1 MNKLSKVFS
10 LALSSLLALSLLAGC
25 KNGDG
30 EPTAARICFDNLG
43 AGFLSEADTK
53 VIVEGAESV
62 SAVDA
67 DGNAVS
73 DPDTVATYDEAT
85 GTVTAVSEGVLTLT
99 LKGGDKFRVEVV
111 PAYPTD
117 PGNQYD
123 GTALDYSQGGD
134 LLGGCHDPSLIEVE
148 EDGAPA
154 YYIVSTG
161 WAYGNEIRRSTDL
174 LTWEYLGKTTEKD
187 SIIPQKVEDWI
198 GGTNDTG
205 FVQWW
210 APDIVAAAGGGYWL
224 YTCCVS
230 NANVDLEGTQ
240 YSKACIILMESDT
253 MEPGSFRYKG
263 VLMQSC
269 IPAGTLGL
277 IDVNSIDPQI
287 VYDSD
292 GKMYMAYGSFGTG
305 NWMLE
310 LDPKTGLRK
319 DKMYKDDVF
328 YSWQEVR
335 AFRDD
340 AVMYYNNYKSGEE
353 ISTEYYGHMISQGA
367 MEAPV
372 IARHDNVTVSD
383 ENGVIEE
390 GKTYYY
396 SMHSYNALAVA
407 YQMWGGRSESAAGR
421 YHGIGGSEVF
431 NENAGASSNQGNMYM
446 GSFTWEDKAAD
457 SKETNVVMTGH
468 NDLFTTSSGLN
479 VAAYIT
485 RTYDYHVVNA
495 LGEEDPVFMSQVHQ
509 YYLNS
514 FGDLC
519 INPNRYAGEIDRSVS
534 KEELLHFTDGG
545 RFKLVAL
552 YNSSNSYG
560 KAVHSTEVVLTEDG
574 KITQNGTQV
583 GSWLMYGDG
592 YIKIAFN
599 STNVLSGHS
608 PVELVY
614 YGVVRPAWLYEQ
626 GRSGFTVTAMSRSG
640 IERNFALFMN
650 GISTIGD

>member
-1 MNKLSKVFS
+1 MKKLSKVFS
-10 LALSSLLALSLLAGC
+10 LALGSVLALSLLTGC
-25 KNGDG
+25 KNAAE

-53 VIVEGAESV
+53 VVVEGAESV
-62 SAVDA
+62 FAVDA

-73 DPDTVATYDEAT
+73 DPDAIAAYDEAT

-123 GTALDYSQGGD
+123 GTALDYSQSGD

-161 WAYGNEIRRSTDL
+161 WDHGNEIRRSTDL
-174 LTWEYLGKTTEKD
+174 LTWEYLGKTTESD
-187 SIIPQKVEDWI
+187 SILPQKLIDWI
-198 GGTNDTG
+198 GGTNDSG

-210 APDIVAAAGGGYWL
+210 APDIVAAPDGGYWL

-230 NANVDLEGTQ
+230 DALVNVDGTN

-253 MEPGSFRYKG
+253 IEPGSFVYKG

-269 IPAGTLGL
+269 IPDGTEGA

-287 VYDSD
+287 IYDTD

-319 DKMYKDDVF
+319 DKMYKKDTF

-335 AFRDD
+335 DFRNE
-340 AVMYYNNYKSGEE
+340 AVEKYSNFLYGEE
-353 ISTEYYGHMISQGA
+353 VSTEYYGSMISQGA

-396 SMHSYNALAVA
+396 SMHSYNGLNVA
-407 YQMWGGRSESAAGR
+407 YQMWGGRSESVWGR
-421 YHGIGGSEVF
+421 YTSANGGSVYNQAPGNLA
-431 NENAGASSNQGNMYM
+431 NEGNMYM
-446 GSFTWEDKAAD
+446 GSFTWKDKAAG
-457 SKETNVVMTGH
+457 SKETDIVMPGH
-468 NDLFTTSSGLN
+468 NDLFTTSSGLDL
-479 VAAYIT
+479 AAYIT
-485 RTYDYHVVNA
+485 RTYTYNPSSA
-495 LGEEDPVFMSQVHQ
+495 VFMVQLHQ

-519 INPNRYAGEIDRSVS
+519 INPNRYGGEIDRSVS

-552 YNSSNSYG
+552 SNSSISG
-560 KAVHSTEVVLTEDG
+560 SGAVQSVEVVLSEDG
-574 KITQNGTQV
+574 KISYNGTQV
-583 GSWLMYGDG
+583 GGWLMYGDG
-592 YIKIAFN
+592 YIKLTFDSA
-599 STNVLSGHS
+599 NVIPGTT
-608 PVELVY
+608 VETVY

-626 GRSGFTVTAMSRSG
+626 NRSGFTVTAMGHTTGKRSC
-640 IERNFALFMN
+640 ALFMN
-650 GISTIGD
+650 NISTIGD

>member
-53 VIVEGAESV
+53 VVVEGAESV

-73 DPDTVATYDEAT
+73 DPDAIAAYDEAT

-123 GTALDYSQGGD
+123 GTALDHSQSGD

-148 EDGAPA
+148 ENGAPA

-161 WAYGNEIRRSTDL
+161 WDHGNEIRRSTDL
-174 LTWEYLGKTTEKD
+174 LTWEYLGKTTESD
-187 SIIPQKVEDWI
+187 SILPQKLTDWI
-198 GGTNDTG
+198 GGTNDSG

-210 APDIVAAAGGGYWL
+210 APDIVAAPDGGYWL

-230 NANVDLEGTQ
+230 DALVNIDGTN

-253 MEPGSFRYKG
+253 IEPGSFVYKG

-269 IPAGTLGL
+269 IPDGTEGA

-287 VYDSD
+287 IYDTD

-319 DKMYKDDVF
+319 DKMYKKDTF

-335 AFRDD
+335 DFRNE
-340 AVMYYNNYKSGEE
+340 AVEKYSNFLYGEE
-353 ISTEYYGHMISQGA
+353 VSTEYYGSMISQGA

-396 SMHSYNALAVA
+396 SMHSYNGLNVA
-407 YQMWGGRSESAAGR
+407 YQMWGGRSESVWGR
-421 YHGIGGSEVF
+421 YTSVNGGGVYNQAPGNLA
-431 NENAGASSNQGNMYM
+431 NEGNMYM
-446 GSFTWEDKAAD
+446 GSFTWKDKAAD
-457 SKETNVVMTGH
+457 SKETDIVMPGH
-468 NDLFTTSSGLN
+468 NDLFTTSSGLDL
-479 VAAYIT
+479 AAYIT
-485 RTYDYHVVNA
+485 RTYTYNPA
-495 LGEEDPVFMSQVHQ
+495 SAVFMSQLHQ

-519 INPNRYAGEIDRSVS
+519 INPNRYGGEIDRSVS
-534 KEELLHFTDGG
+534 AEELFRFTDGG

-552 YNSSNSYG
+552 SNSSISG
-560 KAVHSTEVVLTEDG
+560 SGAVQSVEVVLSEDG
-574 KITQNGTQV
+574 KIGYNGTQV
-583 GSWLMYGDG
+583 GGWLMYGDG
-592 YIKIAFN
+592 YIKLTFDAATVIPG
-599 STNVLSGHS
+599 TT
-608 PVELVY
+608 VETVY

-626 GRSGFTVTAMSRSG
+626 NRSGFTVTAMGHTTGKRSC
-640 IERNFALFMN
+640 ALFMN
-650 GISTIGD
+650 NISTIGD

>member
-1 MNKLSKVFS
+1 MKKLSKVFS
-10 LALSSLLALSLLAGC
+10 LALGSVLVLSLLTGC
-25 KNGDG
+25 KNAAE
-30 EPTAARICFDNLG
+30 EPTGARICYDNLG

-53 VIVEGAESV
+53 VVVEGAESV

-73 DPDTVATYDEAT
+73 DPDAIAAYDEAT

-123 GTALDYSQGGD
+123 GTALDHSQSGD

-148 EDGAPA
+148 ENGAPA

-161 WAYGNEIRRSTDL
+161 WDHGNEIRRSTDL
-174 LTWEYLGKTTEKD
+174 LTWEYLGKTTESD
-187 SIIPQKVEDWI
+187 SILPQKLTDWI
-198 GGTNDTG
+198 GGTNDSG

-210 APDIVAAAGGGYWL
+210 APDIVAAPDGGYWL

-230 NANVDLEGTQ
+230 DALVNIDGTN

-253 MEPGSFRYKG
+253 IEPGSFVYKG

-269 IPAGTLGL
+269 IPDGTEGA

-287 VYDSD
+287 IYDTD

-319 DKMYKDDVF
+319 DKMYKKDTF

-335 AFRDD
+335 DFRNE
-340 AVMYYNNYKSGEE
+340 AVEKYSNFLYGEE
-353 ISTEYYGHMISQGA
+353 VSTEYYGSMISQGA

-396 SMHSYNALAVA
+396 SMHSYNGLNVA
-407 YQMWGGRSESAAGR
+407 YQMWGGRSESVWGR
-421 YHGIGGSEVF
+421 YTSVNGGSVYNQAPGNLA
-431 NENAGASSNQGNMYM
+431 NEGNMYM
-446 GSFTWEDKAAD
+446 GSFTWKDKAAD
-457 SKETNVVMTGH
+457 SKETDIVMPGH
-468 NDLFTTSSGLN
+468 NDLFTTSSGLDL
-479 VAAYIT
+479 AAYIT
-485 RTYDYHVVNA
+485 RTYTYNPA
-495 LGEEDPVFMSQVHQ
+495 SAVFMSQLHQ

-519 INPNRYAGEIDRSVS
+519 INPNRYGGEIDRSVS
-534 KEELLHFTDGG
+534 AEELFRFTDGG

-552 YNSSNSYG
+552 SNSSISG
-560 KAVHSTEVVLTEDG
+560 SGAVQSVEVVLSEDG
-574 KITQNGTQV
+574 KIGYNGTQV
-583 GSWLMYGDG
+583 GGWLMYGDG
-592 YIKIAFN
+592 YIKLTFDAA
-599 STNVLSGHS
+599 NVIPGTT
-608 PVELVY
+608 VETVY

-626 GRSGFTVTAMSRSG
+626 NRSGFTVTAMGHTTGKRSC
-640 IERNFALFMN
+640 ALFMN
-650 GISTIGD
+650 NISTIGD

>member
-1 MNKLSKVFS
+1 MKKLSKVFS
-10 LALSSLLALSLLAGC
+10 LALGSVLVLSLLAGC
-25 KNGDG
+25 KNAAE
-30 EPTAARICFDNLG
+30 EPTGARICYDNLG

-53 VIVEGAESV
+53 VVVEGAESV

-73 DPDTVATYDEAT
+73 DPDAIAAYDEAT

-123 GTALDYSQGGD
+123 GTALDHSQSGD

-161 WAYGNEIRRSTDL
+161 WDHGNEIRRSTDL
-174 LTWEYLGKTTEKD
+174 LTWEYLGKTTESD
-187 SIIPQKVEDWI
+187 SILPQKLTDWI
-198 GGTNDTG
+198 GGTNDSG

-210 APDIVAAAGGGYWL
+210 APDIVAAPDGGYWL

-230 NANVDLEGTQ
+230 DALVNVEGTN

-253 MEPGSFRYKG
+253 IEPGSFVYKG

-269 IPAGTLGL
+269 IPDGTEGA

-287 VYDSD
+287 IYDTD

-319 DKMYKDDVF
+319 DKMYKKDTF

-335 AFRDD
+335 DFRNE
-340 AVMYYNNYKSGEE
+340 AVEKYSNFLYGEE
-353 ISTEYYGHMISQGA
+353 VSTEYYGSMISQGA

-396 SMHSYNALAVA
+396 SMHSYNGLNVA
-407 YQMWGGRSESAAGR
+407 YQMWGGRSESVWGR
-421 YHGIGGSEVF
+421 YNSVNGGSVYNQAPGNLA
-431 NENAGASSNQGNMYM
+431 NEGNMYM
-446 GSFTWEDKAAD
+446 GSFTWKDKAAG
-457 SKETNVVMTGH
+457 SKETDIVMPGH
-468 NDLFTTSSGLN
+468 NDLFTTSSGLDL
-479 VAAYIT
+479 AAYIT
-485 RTYDYHVVNA
+485 RTYTY
-495 LGEEDPVFMSQVHQ
+495 DPSSAVFMVQLHQ

-514 FGDLC
+514 MGDLC
-519 INPNRYAGEIDRSVS
+519 INPNRYGGEIDRSVS
-534 KEELLHFTDGG
+534 KEELFRFTDGG

-552 YNSSNSYG
+552 SNSSISG
-560 KAVHSTEVVLTEDG
+560 SGAVQSVEVVLSEDG
-574 KITQNGTQV
+574 KIGYNGTQV
-583 GSWLMYGDG
+583 GGWLMYGDG
-592 YIKIAFN
+592 YIKLTFDAA
-599 STNVLSGHS
+599 NVIPGTT
-608 PVELVY
+608 VETVY

-626 GRSGFTVTAMSRSG
+626 NRSGFTVTAMGHTTGKRSC
-640 IERNFALFMN
+640 ALFMN
-650 GISTIGD
+650 NISTIGD

>member
-1 MNKLSKVFS
+1 MKKLSKVIS
-10 LALSSLLALSLLAGC
+10 LALGSVLALSLLTGC
-25 KNGDG
+25 KNAAE

-53 VIVEGAESV
+53 VVVEGAESV
-62 SAVDA
+62 SSVDA

-73 DPDTVATYDEAT
+73 DPDTIATYDEAT

-123 GTALDYSQGGD
+123 GTALDHSQSGD

-161 WAYGNEIRRSTDL
+161 WDHGNEIRRSTDL
-174 LTWEYLGKTTEKD
+174 LTWEYLGKTTESD
-187 SIIPQKVEDWI
+187 SILPQKLIDWI
-198 GGTNDTG
+198 GGTNDSG

-210 APDIVAAAGGGYWL
+210 APDIVAAPDGGYWL

-230 NANVDLEGTQ
+230 DALVNVDGTN

-253 MEPGSFRYKG
+253 IEPGSFVYKG

-269 IPAGTLGL
+269 IPDGTEGL

-287 VYDSD
+287 IYDTD

-319 DKMYKDDVF
+319 DKMYKKDTF

-335 AFRDD
+335 GFRDE
-340 AVMYYNNYKSGEE
+340 AVEKYSNFLYGEE
-353 ISTEYYGHMISQGA
+353 VSTEYYGSMISQGA

-396 SMHSYNALAVA
+396 SMHSYNGLNVA
-407 YQMWGGRSESAAGR
+407 YQMWGGRSESVWGR
-421 YHGIGGSEVF
+421 YTSVNGGGVYNQAPGNLA
-431 NENAGASSNQGNMYM
+431 NEGNMYM
-446 GSFTWEDKAAD
+446 GSFTWKDKAAG
-457 SKETNVVMTGH
+457 SKETDIALPGH
-468 NDLFTTSSGLN
+468 NDLFTTSSGLDL
-479 VAAYIT
+479 AAYIT
-485 RTYDYHVVNA
+485 RTYTYNPA
-495 LGEEDPVFMSQVHQ
+495 SAVFMVQLHQ

-519 INPNRYAGEIDRSVS
+519 INPNRYGGEIDRSVS
-534 KEELLHFTDGG
+534 KEELFRFTDGG

-552 YNSSNSYG
+552 SNSSISG
-560 KAVHSTEVVLTEDG
+560 SGAVQSVEVMLSEDG
-574 KITQNGTQV
+574 KISYNGTQV
-583 GSWLMYGDG
+583 GGWLMYGDG
-592 YIKIAFN
+592 YIKLTFDAA
-599 STNVLSGHS
+599 NVIPGTT
-608 PVELVY
+608 VETVY

-626 GRSGFTVTAMSRSG
+626 NRSGFTVTAMGHTTGKRSC
-640 IERNFALFMN
+640 ALFMN
-650 GISTIGD
+650 NISTIGD

>member
-1 MNKLSKVFS
+1 MKKLSKVFS
-10 LALSSLLALSLLAGC
+10 LALGSVLVLSLLTGC
-25 KNGDG
+25 KNAAE
-30 EPTAARICFDNLG
+30 EPTGARICYDNLG

-53 VIVEGAESV
+53 VVVEGAESV

-73 DPDTVATYDEAT
+73 DPDAIAAYDEAT

-123 GTALDYSQGGD
+123 GTALDHSQSGD

-161 WAYGNEIRRSTDL
+161 WDHGNEIRRSTDL
-174 LTWEYLGKTTEKD
+174 LTWEYLGKTTESD
-187 SIIPQKVEDWI
+187 SILPQKLTDWI
-198 GGTNDTG
+198 GGTNDSG

-210 APDIVAAAGGGYWL
+210 APDIVAAPDGGYWL

-230 NANVDLEGTQ
+230 DALVNVDGTN

-253 MEPGSFRYKG
+253 IEPGSFVYKG

-269 IPAGTLGL
+269 IPDGTEGA

-287 VYDSD
+287 IYDTD

-319 DKMYKDDVF
+319 DKMYKKDTF

-335 AFRDD
+335 DFRNE
-340 AVMYYNNYKSGEE
+340 AVEKYSNFLYGEE
-353 ISTEYYGHMISQGA
+353 VSTEYYGSMISQGA

-396 SMHSYNALAVA
+396 SMHSYNGLNVA
-407 YQMWGGRSESAAGR
+407 YQMWGGRSESVWGR
-421 YHGIGGSEVF
+421 YTSVNGGGVYNQAPGNLA
-431 NENAGASSNQGNMYM
+431 NEGNMYM
-446 GSFTWEDKAAD
+446 GSFTWKDKAAG
-457 SKETNVVMTGH
+457 SKETDIVMPGH
-468 NDLFTTSSGLN
+468 NDLFTTSSGLDL
-479 VAAYIT
+479 AAYIT
-485 RTYDYHVVNA
+485 RTYTYNPSSA
-495 LGEEDPVFMSQVHQ
+495 VFMSQLHQ

-519 INPNRYAGEIDRSVS
+519 INPNRYGGEIDRSVS
-534 KEELLHFTDGG
+534 AEELFRFTDGG

-552 YNSSNSYG
+552 SNSSISG
-560 KAVHSTEVVLTEDG
+560 SGAVQSVEVVLSEDG
-574 KITQNGTQV
+574 KISYNGTQV
-583 GSWLMYGDG
+583 GGWLMYGDG
-592 YIKIAFN
+592 YIKLTFDSASVIPG
-599 STNVLSGHS
+599 TT
-608 PVELVY
+608 VETVY

-626 GRSGFTVTAMSRSG
+626 NRSGFTVTAMGHTTGKRSC
-640 IERNFALFMN
+640 ALFMN
-650 GISTIGD
+650 NISTIGD

>member
-1 MNKLSKVFS
+1 MKKLSKVFS
-10 LALSSLLALSLLAGC
+10 LALGSVLVLSLLTGC
-25 KNGDG
+25 KNAAE
-30 EPTAARICFDNLG
+30 EPTGARICFDNLG

-53 VIVEGAESV
+53 VVVEGAESV

-73 DPDTVATYDEAT
+73 DPDAIAAYDEAT

-123 GTALDYSQGGD
+123 GTALDHSQSGD

-161 WAYGNEIRRSTDL
+161 WDHGNEIRRSTDL
-174 LTWEYLGKTTEKD
+174 LTWEYLGKTTESD
-187 SIIPQKVEDWI
+187 SILPQKLTDWI
-198 GGTNDTG
+198 GGTNDSG

-210 APDIVAAAGGGYWL
+210 APDIVAAPDGGYWL

-230 NANVDLEGTQ
+230 DALVNVDGTN

-253 MEPGSFRYKG
+253 IEPGSFVYKG

-269 IPAGTLGL
+269 IPDGTEGA

-287 VYDSD
+287 VYDTD

-319 DKMYKDDVF
+319 DKMYKKDTF

-335 AFRDD
+335 GFRDE
-340 AVMYYNNYKSGEE
+340 AVEKYSNFLYGEE
-353 ISTEYYGHMISQGA
+353 VSTEYYGSMISQGA

-396 SMHSYNALAVA
+396 SMHSYNGLNVA
-407 YQMWGGRSESAAGR
+407 YQMWGGRSESVWGR
-421 YHGIGGSEVF
+421 YTSVNGGSVYNQAPGNLA
-431 NENAGASSNQGNMYM
+431 NEGNMYM
-446 GSFTWEDKAAD
+446 GSFTWKDKAAG
-457 SKETNVVMTGH
+457 SKETDIVMPGH
-468 NDLFTTSSGLN
+468 NDLFTTSSGLDL
-479 VAAYIT
+479 AAYIT
-485 RTYDYHVVNA
+485 RTYTYNPSSA
-495 LGEEDPVFMSQVHQ
+495 VFMSQLHQ

-519 INPNRYAGEIDRSVS
+519 INPNRYGGEIDRSVS
-534 KEELLHFTDGG
+534 AEELFRFTDGG

-552 YNSSNSYG
+552 SNSSISG
-560 KAVHSTEVVLTEDG
+560 SGAVQSVEVVLSEDG
-574 KITQNGTQV
+574 KISYNGTQV
-583 GSWLMYGDG
+583 GGWLMYGDG
-592 YIKIAFN
+592 YIKLTFDSASVIPG
-599 STNVLSGHS
+599 TT
-608 PVELVY
+608 VETVY

-626 GRSGFTVTAMSRSG
+626 NRSGFTVTAMGHTTGKRSC
-640 IERNFALFMN
+640 ALFMN
-650 GISTIGD
+650 NISTIGD

>member
-1 MNKLSKVFS
+1 MKKLSKVFS
-10 LALSSLLALSLLAGC
+10 LALGSVLVLSLLAGC
-25 KNGDG
+25 KNAAE
-30 EPTAARICFDNLG
+30 EPTGARICYDNLG

-53 VIVEGAESV
+53 VVVEGAESV

-73 DPDTVATYDEAT
+73 DPDAIAAYDEAT

-123 GTALDYSQGGD
+123 GTALDYSQSGD

-161 WAYGNEIRRSTDL
+161 WDHGNEIRRSTDL
-174 LTWEYLGKTTEKD
+174 LTWEYLGKTTESD
-187 SIIPQKVEDWI
+187 SILPQKLTDWI
-198 GGTNDTG
+198 GGTNDSG

-210 APDIVAAAGGGYWL
+210 APDIVAAPDGGYWL

-230 NANVDLEGTQ
+230 DALVNIDGTN

-253 MEPGSFRYKG
+253 IEPGSFVYKG

-269 IPAGTLGL
+269 IPEGTEGA

-287 VYDSD
+287 IYDTD

-319 DKMYKDDVF
+319 DKMYKKDTF

-335 AFRDD
+335 DFRNE
-340 AVMYYNNYKSGEE
+340 AVEKYSNFLYGEE
-353 ISTEYYGHMISQGA
+353 VSTEYYGSMISQGA

-396 SMHSYNALAVA
+396 SMHSYNGLNVA
-407 YQMWGGRSESAAGR
+407 YQMWGGRSESVWGR
-421 YHGIGGSEVF
+421 YNSVNGGGVYNQAPGNLA
-431 NENAGASSNQGNMYM
+431 NEGNMYM
-446 GSFTWEDKAAD
+446 GSFTWKDKLAD
-457 SKETNVVMTGH
+457 SKETDIVMPGH
-468 NDLFTTSSGLN
+468 NDLFTTSSGLDL
-479 VAAYIT
+479 AAYIT
-485 RTYDYHVVNA
+485 RTYTYNPSSA
-495 LGEEDPVFMSQVHQ
+495 VFMSQLHQ

-519 INPNRYAGEIDRSVS
+519 INPNRYGGEIDRSVS
-534 KEELLHFTDGG
+534 KEELFRFTDGG

-552 YNSSNSYG
+552 SNSSISG
-560 KAVHSTEVVLTEDG
+560 SGAVQSVEVVLSEDG
-574 KITQNGTQV
+574 KISYNGTQV
-583 GSWLMYGDG
+583 GGWLMYGDG
-592 YIKIAFN
+592 YIKLTFDSASVIPD
-599 STNVLSGHS
+599 TT
-608 PVELVY
+608 VETVY

-626 GRSGFTVTAMSRSG
+626 NRSGFTVTAMGHTTGKRSC
-640 IERNFALFMN
+640 ALFMN
-650 GISTIGD
+650 NISTIGD

>member
-1 MNKLSKVFS
+1 MKKLSKVFS
-10 LALSSLLALSLLAGC
+10 LALGSVLVLSLLTGC
-25 KNGDG
+25 KNAAE
-30 EPTAARICFDNLG
+30 EPTGARICYDNLG

-53 VIVEGAESV
+53 VVVEGAESV

-73 DPDTVATYDEAT
+73 DPDTIAAYDEAT

-123 GTALDYSQGGD
+123 GTALDYSQSGD

-161 WAYGNEIRRSTDL
+161 WDHGNEIRRSTDL
-174 LTWEYLGKTTEKD
+174 LTWEYLGKTTESD
-187 SIIPQKVEDWI
+187 SILPQKLIDWI
-198 GGTNDTG
+198 GGTNDSG

-210 APDIVAAAGGGYWL
+210 APDIVAAPDGGYWL

-230 NANVDLEGTQ
+230 DALVNVDGTN

-253 MEPGSFRYKG
+253 IEPGSFVYKG

-269 IPAGTLGL
+269 IPDGTEGL

-287 VYDSD
+287 IYDTD

-319 DKMYKDDVF
+319 DKMYKKDTF

-335 AFRDD
+335 DFRNE
-340 AVMYYNNYKSGEE
+340 AVEKYSNFLYGEE
-353 ISTEYYGHMISQGA
+353 VSTEYYGSMISQGA

-396 SMHSYNALAVA
+396 SMHSYNGLNVA
-407 YQMWGGRSESAAGR
+407 YQMWGGRSESVWGR
-421 YHGIGGSEVF
+421 YTSVNGGGVYNQAPGNLA
-431 NENAGASSNQGNMYM
+431 NEGNMYM
-446 GSFTWEDKAAD
+446 GSFTWKDKAAG
-457 SKETNVVMTGH
+457 SKETDIVMPGH
-468 NDLFTTSSGLN
+468 NDLFTTSSGLDL
-479 VAAYIT
+479 AAYIT
-485 RTYDYHVVNA
+485 RTYTYNPSSA
-495 LGEEDPVFMSQVHQ
+495 VFMSQLHQ

-519 INPNRYAGEIDRSVS
+519 INPNRYGGEIDRSVS
-534 KEELLHFTDGG
+534 KEELFRFTDGG

-552 YNSSNSYG
+552 SNSSISG
-560 KAVHSTEVVLTEDG
+560 SGAVQSVEVVLSEDG
-574 KITQNGTQV
+574 KISYNGTQV
-583 GSWLMYGDG
+583 GGWLMYGDG
-592 YIKIAFN
+592 YIKLTFDAASVIPG
-599 STNVLSGHS
+599 TT
-608 PVELVY
+608 VETVY

-626 GRSGFTVTAMSRSG
+626 NRSGFTVTAMGHTTGKRSC
-640 IERNFALFMN
+640 ALFMN
-650 GISTIGD
+650 NISTIGD

>member
-1 MNKLSKVFS
+1 MKKLSKVIS
-10 LALSSLLALSLLAGC
+10 LALGSVLALSLLTGC
-25 KNGDG
+25 KNAAE

-53 VIVEGAESV
+53 VVVEGAESV

-73 DPDTVATYDEAT
+73 DPDTIAAYDEAT

-123 GTALDYSQGGD
+123 GTALDHSQSGD

-161 WAYGNEIRRSTDL
+161 WDHGNEIRRSTDL
-174 LTWEYLGKTTEKD
+174 LTWEYLGKTTESD
-187 SIIPQKVEDWI
+187 SILPQKLIDWI
-198 GGTNDTG
+198 GGTNDSG

-210 APDIVAAAGGGYWL
+210 APDIVAAPDGGYWL

-230 NANVDLEGTQ
+230 DALVNVEGTN

-253 MEPGSFRYKG
+253 IEPGSFVYKG

-269 IPAGTLGL
+269 IPDGTEGA

-287 VYDSD
+287 IYDTD

-319 DKMYKDDVF
+319 DKMYKKDTF

-335 AFRDD
+335 DFRNE
-340 AVMYYNNYKSGEE
+340 AVEKYSNFLYGEE
-353 ISTEYYGHMISQGA
+353 VSTEYYGSMISQGA

-396 SMHSYNALAVA
+396 SMHSYNGLDVA
-407 YQMWGGRSESAAGR
+407 YQMWGGRSESVWGR
-421 YHGIGGSEVF
+421 YHSVGGGEVF
-431 NENAGASSNQGNMYM
+431 NNMAGSADNQGNMYM
-446 GSFTWEDKAAD
+446 GSFAWEDKAED
-457 SKETNVVMTGH
+457 SNETDIVLPGH
-468 NDLFTTSSGLN
+468 NDLFTTSSGLDL
-479 VAAYIT
+479 AAYIT
-485 RTYDYHVVNA
+485 RTYDY
-495 LGEEDPVFMSQVHQ
+495 DPASAVFMVQLHQ

-514 FGDLC
+514 MGDIC
-519 INPNRYAGEIDRSVS
+519 INPNRYGGEIDRAVS
-534 KEELLHFTDGG
+534 QEELFHFTDGG
-545 RFKLVAL
+545 RFKMVAL
-552 YNSSNSYG
+552 SNNNNSGNS
-560 KAVHSTEVVLTEDG
+560 ATDSIEVILTEDG
-574 KITQNGTQV
+574 KITRDGAEI
-583 GSWLMYGDG
+583 GGWLMYGDG
-592 YIKIAFN
+592 YIKITFN
-599 STNVLSGHS
+599 SPGVLQGHAAT
-608 PVELVY
+608 VETVY

-626 GRSGFTVTAMSRSG
+626 NKSGFTITAMG
-640 IERNFALFMN
+640 HTGTTRNCGLFMN
-650 GISTIGD
+650 NISTM

>member
-1 MNKLSKVFS
+1 MKKLSKVIS
-10 LALSSLLALSLLAGC
+10 LALGSVLALSLLTGC
-25 KNGDG
+25 KNAAE

-53 VIVEGAESV
+53 VVVEGAESV

-73 DPDTVATYDEAT
+73 DPDTIATYDEAT

-123 GTALDYSQGGD
+123 GTALDHSQSGD

-161 WAYGNEIRRSTDL
+161 WDHGNEIRRSTDL
-174 LTWEYLGKTTEKD
+174 LTWEYLGKTTESD
-187 SIIPQKVEDWI
+187 STIPQKVEDWI
-198 GGTNDTG
+198 GGTNDSG

-210 APDIVAAAGGGYWL
+210 APDIVAAPDGGYWL

-230 NANVDLEGTQ
+230 DALVNVDGTN

-253 MEPGSFRYKG
+253 IEPGSFVYKG

-269 IPAGTLGL
+269 IPDGTEGA

-287 VYDSD
+287 IYDTD

-319 DKMYKDDVF
+319 DKMYKKDTF

-335 AFRDD
+335 DFRDE
-340 AVMYYNNYKSGEE
+340 AVEKYSNFLYGEE
-353 ISTEYYGHMISQGA
+353 VSTEYYGSMISQGA

-396 SMHSYNALAVA
+396 SMHSYNGLNVA
-407 YQMWGGRSESAAGR
+407 YQMWGGRSESVWGR
-421 YHGIGGSEVF
+421 YTSVNGGSVYNQAPGNLA
-431 NENAGASSNQGNMYM
+431 NEGNMYM
-446 GSFTWEDKAAD
+446 GSFTWKDKATG
-457 SKETNVVMTGH
+457 SKETDIVMPGH
-468 NDLFTTSSGLN
+468 NDLFTTSSGLDL
-479 VAAYIT
+479 AAYIT
-485 RTYDYHVVNA
+485 RTYTYNPSSA
-495 LGEEDPVFMSQVHQ
+495 VFMSQLHQ

-519 INPNRYAGEIDRSVS
+519 INPNRYGGEIDRSVS
-534 KEELLHFTDGG
+534 KEELFRFTDGG

-552 YNSSNSYG
+552 SNSSISG
-560 KAVHSTEVVLTEDG
+560 SGAVQSVEVVLSEDG
-574 KITQNGTQV
+574 KISYNGTQV
-583 GSWLMYGDG
+583 GGWLMYGDG
-592 YIKIAFN
+592 YIKLTFDSA
-599 STNVLSGHS
+599 NVIPGTT
-608 PVELVY
+608 VETVY

-626 GRSGFTVTAMSRSG
+626 NRSGFTVTAMGHTTGKRSC
-640 IERNFALFMN
+640 ALFMN
-650 GISTIGD
+650 NISTIGD

>member
-53 VIVEGAESV
+53 VVVEGAESV

-73 DPDTVATYDEAT
+73 DPDTIATYDEAT

-319 DKMYKDDVF
+319 DKMYKKDTF

-335 AFRDD
+335 DFRDE
-340 AVMYYNNYKSGEE
+340 AVEKYSNFLYGEE
-353 ISTEYYGHMISQGA
+353 VSTEYYGSMISQGA

-396 SMHSYNALAVA
+396 SMHSYNGLNVA
-407 YQMWGGRSESAAGR
+407 YQMWGGRSESVWGR
-421 YHGIGGSEVF
+421 YTSVNGGSVYNQAPGNLA
-431 NENAGASSNQGNMYM
+431 NEGNMYM
-446 GSFTWEDKAAD
+446 GSFTWKDKATG
-457 SKETNVVMTGH
+457 SKETDIVMPGH
-468 NDLFTTSSGLN
+468 NDLFTTSSGLDL
-479 VAAYIT
+479 AAYIT
-485 RTYDYHVVNA
+485 RTYTYNPSSA
-495 LGEEDPVFMSQVHQ
+495 VFMSQLHQ

-519 INPNRYAGEIDRSVS
+519 INPNRYGGEIDRSVS
-534 KEELLHFTDGG
+534 KEELFRFTDGG

-552 YNSSNSYG
+552 SNSSISG
-560 KAVHSTEVVLTEDG
+560 SGAVQSVEVVLSEDG
-574 KITQNGTQV
+574 KISYNGTQV
-583 GSWLMYGDG
+583 GGWLMYGDG
-592 YIKIAFN
+592 YIKLTFDSA
-599 STNVLSGHS
+599 NVIPGTT
-608 PVELVY
+608 VETVY

-626 GRSGFTVTAMSRSG
+626 NRSGFTVTAMGHTTGKRSC
-640 IERNFALFMN
+640 ALFMN
-650 GISTIGD
+650 NISTIGD

>member
-1 MNKLSKVFS
+1 MKKLSKVFS
-10 LALSSLLALSLLAGC
+10 LALGSVLALSLLTGC
-25 KNGDG
+25 KNAAE
-30 EPTAARICFDNLG
+30 EPTGARICYDNLG

-53 VIVEGAESV
+53 VVVEGAESV

-73 DPDTVATYDEAT
+73 DPDTIAAYDEAT

-123 GTALDYSQGGD
+123 GTALDHSQSGD

-161 WAYGNEIRRSTDL
+161 WDHGNEIRRSTDL
-174 LTWEYLGKTTEKD
+174 LTWEYLGKTTESD
-187 SIIPQKVEDWI
+187 STIPQKVEDWI
-198 GGTNDTG
+198 GGDNASG

-210 APDIVAAAGGGYWL
+210 APDIVAAPDGGYWL

-230 NANVDLEGTQ
+230 DALVNVDGTY

-253 MEPGSFRYKG
+253 IEPGSFVYKG

-269 IPAGTLGL
+269 IPDGTEGA

-287 VYDSD
+287 VYDTD

-319 DKMYKDDVF
+319 DKMYKKDTF

-335 AFRDD
+335 DFRNE
-340 AVMYYNNYKSGEE
+340 AVEKYSNFLYGEE
-353 ISTEYYGHMISQGA
+353 VSTEYYGSMISQGA

-396 SMHSYNALAVA
+396 SMHSYNGLNVA
-407 YQMWGGRSESAAGR
+407 YQMWGGRSESVWGR
-421 YHGIGGSEVF
+421 YTSVNGGGVYNQAPGNLA
-431 NENAGASSNQGNMYM
+431 NEGNMYM
-446 GSFTWEDKAAD
+446 GSFTWKDKATG
-457 SKETNVVMTGH
+457 SKETDIVMPGH
-468 NDLFTTSSGLN
+468 NDLFTTSSGLDL
-479 VAAYIT
+479 AAYIT
-485 RTYDYHVVNA
+485 RTYTYNPSSA
-495 LGEEDPVFMSQVHQ
+495 VFMSQLHQ

-519 INPNRYAGEIDRSVS
+519 INPNRYGGEIDRSVS
-534 KEELLHFTDGG
+534 AEELFRFTDGG

-552 YNSSNSYG
+552 SNSSISG
-560 KAVHSTEVVLTEDG
+560 SGAVQSVEVMLSEDG
-574 KITQNGTQV
+574 KISYNGTQV
-583 GSWLMYGDG
+583 GGWLMYGDG
-592 YIKIAFN
+592 YIKLTFDAASVIPG
-599 STNVLSGHS
+599 TT
-608 PVELVY
+608 VETVY

-626 GRSGFTVTAMSRSG
+626 NRSGFTVTAMGHTTGKRSC
-640 IERNFALFMN
+640 ALFMN
-650 GISTIGD
+650 NISTIGD

>member
-1 MNKLSKVFS
+1 MKKLSKVFS
-10 LALSSLLALSLLAGC
+10 LALGSVLVLSLLAGC
-25 KNGDG
+25 KNAAE
-30 EPTAARICFDNLG
+30 EPTGARICYDNLG

-53 VIVEGAESV
+53 VVVEGAESV

-73 DPDTVATYDEAT
+73 DPDAIAAYDEAT

-123 GTALDYSQGGD
+123 GTALDYSQSGD

-161 WAYGNEIRRSTDL
+161 WDHGNEIRRSTDL
-174 LTWEYLGKTTEKD
+174 LTWEYLGKTTESD
-187 SIIPQKVEDWI
+187 SILPQKLTDWI
-198 GGTNDTG
+198 GGTNDSG

-210 APDIVAAAGGGYWL
+210 APDIVAAPDGGYWL

-230 NANVDLEGTQ
+230 DALVNVDGTN

-253 MEPGSFRYKG
+253 IEPGSFVYKG

-269 IPAGTLGL
+269 IPDGTEGA

-287 VYDSD
+287 IYDTD

-319 DKMYKDDVF
+319 DKMYKKDTF

-335 AFRDD
+335 DFRNE
-340 AVMYYNNYKSGEE
+340 VVEKYSNFLYGEE
-353 ISTEYYGHMISQGA
+353 VSTEYYGSMISQGA

-396 SMHSYNALAVA
+396 SMHSYNGLNVA
-407 YQMWGGRSESAAGR
+407 YQMWGGRSESVWGR
-421 YHGIGGSEVF
+421 YTSVNGGGVYNQAPGNLA
-431 NENAGASSNQGNMYM
+431 NEGNMYM
-446 GSFTWEDKAAD
+446 GSFTWKDKAEG
-457 SKETNVVMTGH
+457 SKETDIVMPGH
-468 NDLFTTSSGLN
+468 NDLFTTSSGLDL
-479 VAAYIT
+479 AAYIT
-485 RTYDYHVVNA
+485 RTYTYNPSSA
-495 LGEEDPVFMSQVHQ
+495 VFMSQLHQ

-519 INPNRYAGEIDRSVS
+519 INPNRYGGEIDRSVS
-534 KEELLHFTDGG
+534 AEELFRFTDGG

-552 YNSSNSYG
+552 SNSSISG
-560 KAVHSTEVVLTEDG
+560 SGAVQSVEVVLSEDG
-574 KITQNGTQV
+574 KISYNGTQV
-583 GSWLMYGDG
+583 GGWLMYGDG
-592 YIKIAFN
+592 YIKLTFDSASVIPG
-599 STNVLSGHS
+599 TT
-608 PVELVY
+608 VETVY

-626 GRSGFTVTAMSRSG
+626 NRSGFTVTAMGHTTGKRSC
-640 IERNFALFMN
+640 ALFMN
-650 GISTIGD
+650 NISTIGD

>member
-1 MNKLSKVFS
+1 MKKLSKVFS
-10 LALSSLLALSLLAGC
+10 LALGSVLVLSLLAGC
-25 KNGDG
+25 KNAAE
-30 EPTAARICFDNLG
+30 EPTGARICYDNLG

-53 VIVEGAESV
+53 VVVEGAESV

-73 DPDTVATYDEAT
+73 DPDAIAAYDEAT

-123 GTALDYSQGGD
+123 GTALDYSQSGD

-161 WAYGNEIRRSTDL
+161 WDHGNEIRRSTDL
-174 LTWEYLGKTTEKD
+174 LTWEYLGKTTESD
-187 SIIPQKVEDWI
+187 SILPQKLIDWI
-198 GGTNDTG
+198 GGTNDSG

-210 APDIVAAAGGGYWL
+210 APDIVAAPDGGYWL

-230 NANVDLEGTQ
+230 DALVNVEGTN

-253 MEPGSFRYKG
+253 IEPGSFVYKG

-269 IPAGTLGL
+269 IPDGTEGA

-287 VYDSD
+287 IYDTD

-319 DKMYKDDVF
+319 DKMYKKDTF

-335 AFRDD
+335 DFRNE
-340 AVMYYNNYKSGEE
+340 AVEKYSNFLYGEE
-353 ISTEYYGHMISQGA
+353 VSTEYYGSMISQGA

-396 SMHSYNALAVA
+396 SMHSYNGLNVA
-407 YQMWGGRSESAAGR
+407 YQMWGGRSESVWGR
-421 YHGIGGSEVF
+421 YTSANGGSVYNQAPGNLA
-431 NENAGASSNQGNMYM
+431 NEGNMYM
-446 GSFTWEDKAAD
+446 GSFTWKDKAAG
-457 SKETNVVMTGH
+457 SKETDIVMPGH
-468 NDLFTTSSGLN
+468 NDLFTTSSGLDL
-479 VAAYIT
+479 AAYIT
-485 RTYDYHVVNA
+485 RTYTYNPSSA
-495 LGEEDPVFMSQVHQ
+495 VFMVQLHQ

-519 INPNRYAGEIDRSVS
+519 INPNRYGGEIDRSVS
-534 KEELLHFTDGG
+534 AEELFRFTDGG

-552 YNSSNSYG
+552 SNSSISG
-560 KAVHSTEVVLTEDG
+560 SGAVQSVEVVLSEDG
-574 KITQNGTQV
+574 KIGYNGTQV
-583 GSWLMYGDG
+583 GGWLMYGDG
-592 YIKIAFN
+592 YIKLTFDAASVIPG
-599 STNVLSGHS
+599 TT
-608 PVELVY
+608 VETVY

-626 GRSGFTVTAMSRSG
+626 NRSGFTVTAMGHTTGKRSC
-640 IERNFALFMN
+640 ALFMN
-650 GISTIGD
+650 NISTIGD